1 MAAADMLTFIMQK
14 KGRCMIVGKE
24 GSEFKLAIMGLPGVV
39 NKPHG
44 KTNM

>member
-1 MAAADMLTFIMQK
+1 MFIMQE

-24 GSEFKLAIMGLPGVV
+24 GSQLKLAIMGLPGVV

-44 KTNM
+44 KTKI